1 MVTIKTK
8 KETKD
13 LSWATKLGFIF
24 AAMGSAI
31 GLGNIWRFPGTA
43 YENGGGSFLIPYI
56 IALIFVGIP
65 LLLFELY
72 LGYYTKKAA
81 PNAFAQIKKPLK
93 ILGYLALFS
102 GILVVTYYTVIIAW
116 TLVYTL
122 SALFNNLS
130 VNLFSDLI
138 KSGSALFTGDFNKL
152 GLIYVFS
159 LLSVWLLAALILI
172 KKIKGIEK
180 VNLVF
185 IPLMWIIM
193 VLFLIESLLLPGSF
207 KGIVQYLTPNFE
219 ALKDPKVW
227 IAAFGQIFFSLSL
240 GFGIMTAYAK
250 YLKKHKI
257 EGSKAI
263 ALGNSSFEL
272 LAGFVIFGIL
282 GFLITNLGL
291 QSISQLSEKNLGY
304 TSVSLSFK
312 TIPTII
318 QQMPLSY
325 LFGVLFFFLLFIA
338 GLTSL
343 ISLIEAFTSALEED
357 LNIKRNHLILLITA
371 LGFLSGI
378 VYIYNINI
386 LDRID
391 SFVNYLLVFVGFIE
405 VIVIGWLFDKIKE
418 SKEIWVK
425 IGKFISPVLLF
436 LLLFTET
443 LKRLGLVNLNNNY
456 YPPIKANFFT
466 YLALLI
472 ILGIVFWYVYDLINV
487 IKEELKLRKNK
498 SN

>member
-1 MVTIKTK
+1 MVITKTK
-8 KETKD
+8 KEIKD
-13 LSWATKLGFIF
+13 LSRATKLGFIF

-43 YENGGGSFLIPYI
+43 YENGGGSFLIPYL

-102 GILVVTYYTVIIAW
+102 GILVVTYYTVVIAW

-122 SALFNNLS
+122 SALFNDLS
-130 VNLFSDLI
+130 ANLFLDLI
-138 KSGSALFTGDFNKL
+138 KAGSGLFIGEISKL
-152 GLIYVFS
+152 GLIYIFS
-159 LLSVWLLAALILI
+159 LLAVWLIAALILI

-193 VLFLIESLLLPGSF
+193 ILFLIEALLLPGSF
-207 KGIVQYLTPNFE
+207 KGIIQYLTPNFE

-282 GFLITNLGL
+282 GLLITNLGL

-304 TSVSLSFK
+304 SSVSLSFM
-312 TIPTII
+312 TLPTVI
-318 QQMPLSY
+318 QQIPLSY

-343 ISLIEAFTSALEED
+343 ISLIEAFASALEED
-357 LNIKRNHLILLITA
+357 LSINRDYLILAITG

-378 VYIYNINI
+378 VYIYDINI
-386 LDRID
+386 LDKVD

-405 VIVIGWLFDKIKE
+405 VLVIGWLFDKIKE

-443 LKRLGLVNLNNNY
+443 LKRLGLVTLNNKY
-456 YPPIKANFFT
+456 FPPTQANVFT
-466 YLALLI
+466 YLALLV
-472 ILGIVFWYVYDLINV
+472 ILGIIFWYLYDLVNV
-487 IKEELKLRKNK
+487 IKEELKLRKSK